1 VFKNS
6 VPRRIFGSKAEE
18 VTEGW
23 RILNNEEFNDT
34 ASAVCINIGP
44 SGCALSKAR
53 MVLDSSN
60 TGIVGS
66 NPARGMDIYPLFSV
80 LCLPFSVCTGI
91 VMDRSP
97 IQGLFPK
104 CLNGFIV
111 SGVNSD

>member
-1 VFKNS
+1 
-6 VPRRIFGSKAEE
+6 
-18 VTEGW
+18 
-23 RILNNEEFNDT
+23 
-34 ASAVCINIGP
+34 
-44 SGCALSKAR
+44 
-53 MVLDSSN
+53 
-60 TGIVGS
+60 VGS